1 MANKP
6 ILLKKNGGGG
16 SVFNPRRSLRAPYLF
31 GCAEFS
37 SVDTKIIFFISEL
50 TIYKKLNRYYK
61 RRQFHQAI
69 VHSFI
74 YAIDRIN

>member
-1 MANKP
+1 MLNVKFIPRNKFAR
-6 ILLKKNGGGG
+6 
-16 SVFNPRRSLRAPYLF
+16 VSLEYLF